1 MKGKTWFQVR
11 LVLMAF
17 AFVSLLAI
25 PSGQFTPGQFTELAE
40 MPSWRV
46 WVSGAMMIIFIFTMP
61 MILQVIFAIQ
71 YVNPLSDKTWTRPT
85 HESNPFHLG
94 NPLLFF
100 HFVAYVFGAGS
111 MGTLLSA
118 IWNGLPALLGG
129 LAGILG
135 AFSVLLGVHLAMRL
149 FRSKMAAAA

>member
-1 MKGKTWFQVR
+1 MPSWMVWMIGA
-11 LVLMAF
+11 MM
-17 AFVSLLAI
+17 LLAI
-25 PSGQFTPGQFTELAE
+25 LVIPLMLQA
-40 MPSWRV
+40 
-46 WVSGAMMIIFIFTMP
+46 II
-61 MILQVIFAIQ
+61 AIQ
-71 YVNPLSDKTWTRPT
+71 YVNPFSDKTWTRPT
-85 HESNPFHLG
+85 HESNPFHFG

-100 HFVAYVFGAGS
+100 HFGAYLGGAGS